1 MQKFGDYV
9 KYEPDNG
16 TFRMTDVEPTTR
28 ETYAQLG
35 GVEQETVYGKVNV
48 TTEQFDWRIF
58 EIDEDK
64 DRLTII
70 ADGVTK
76 EIVGLKGAQGYN
88 NGVGIINKICETC
101 YSKTSKNAKGRSI
114 NFLDIKDKNEYNL
127 ISDEET
133 YIGEAYQDY
142 NYYPTAFMYDEYSI
156 VDGKINYPGGQS
168 SAGEKAW
175 NNSEQRFFL
184 SGTLTRIKI

>member
-101 YSKTSKNAKGRSI
+101 YSKTSKN
-114 NFLDIKDKNEYNL
+114 EYNL